1 MQLPRI
7 PESGNYQAL
16 HKTLNE
22 KNYIIEVLKDIK
34 VNLKVL
40 LFLFKILTFE
50 TQIQRK
56 KSP

>member
-40 LFLFKILTFE
+40 LFLFKKINIA
-50 TQIQRK
+50 Q
-56 KSP
+56 SD